1 MKWVKPHKVIN
12 HVQFQVFMPTS
23 FGGVH
28 TDKKKENSLLFS
40 KDILQHA
47 FLVWGKL
54 NFDIELMPTTITRKT
69 IY

>member
-1 MKWVKPHKVIN
+1 
-12 HVQFQVFMPTS
+12 MPTS

-40 KDILQHA
+40 KDI
-47 FLVWGKL
+47 FLVWGEL
-54 NFDIELMPTTITRKT
+54 NFDIELMPTAITRKT